1 MTPTSRIAL
10 PGACL
15 LAIVAIPACQDTSS
29 DVAYESAPAGDV
41 VTEGAAP
48 APEITPEAGPVSER
62 DLAEQREF
70 EEAIRGLSVADGFL
84 QVQALGKADPARAR
98 QHFDEG
104 LRLAETNQR
113 ASAIK
118 AFADAVRTAPE
129 EASLYIGLGDALV
142 AKGKTDMAT
151 ATYRS
156 AARLDEGLLD
166 ARVKLATT
174 LAMDSLYEEAIDAM
188 NGVLSLDAD
197 HAFAHERLGIW
208 HYYAG
213 DYQQAW
219 THVHQQRRLRHAG
232 VPQFVALLEKQL
244 PDPAVSGSP

>member
-1 MTPTSRIAL
+1 MLPTSRIAL
-10 PGACL
+10 PSACL
-15 LAIVAIPACQDTSS
+15 LAIAAVPACQDTSS
-29 DVAYESAPAGDV
+29 DVAYEAAPAAGV
-41 VTEGAAP
+41 VTEAP
-48 APEITPEAGPVSER
+48 APAPATTSEAGPVSER

-70 EEAIRGLSVADGFL
+70 EEAIRGLSVTNGFL

-118 AFADAVRTAPE
+118 AFADAVRTAPA

-142 AKGKTDMAT
+142 AKGKAAMAT

-156 AARLDEGLLD
+156 AVGLDEGLLD

-174 LAMDSLYEEAIDAM
+174 LAMDSRYEEAIDAM
-188 NGVLSLDAD
+188 NGVLALDAD

-213 DYQQAW
+213 DYRQAW
-219 THVHQQRRLRHAG
+219 THVHQQRRLGHAG
-232 VPQFVALLEKQL
+232 APQFVALLEKQL
-244 PDPAVSGSP
+244 PDPASDTP

>member
-1 MTPTSRIAL
+1 MLPTSRIAL
-10 PGACL
+10 PSACL
-15 LAIVAIPACQDTSS
+15 LAIAAVPACQDTSS
-29 DVAYESAPAGDV
+29 DVAYDSAPAAEV
-41 VTEGAAP
+41 VTDGPAP
-48 APEITPEAGPVSER
+48 APAITSEAGPVSER

-70 EEAIRGLSVADGFL
+70 EEAIRGLSVADGLL
-84 QVQALGKADPARAR
+84 QVQPLGKADPARAR

-113 ASAIK
+113 APAIK

-142 AKGKTDMAT
+142 AKGKAAMAT

-156 AARLDEGLLD
+156 AVGLDEGLLD

-174 LAMDSLYEEAIDAM
+174 LAMDSRYEEAIDAM
-188 NGVLSLDAD
+188 NGVLALDAD
-197 HAFAHERLGIW
+197 HAIAHERLGIW

-219 THVHQQRRLRHAG
+219 AHVHQQRRLGRAD
-232 VPQFVALLEKQL
+232 VPQFVALLERQM
-244 PDPAVSGSP
+244 PDPSSNTP